1 MKKITIKGLKEVVY
15 YEKLPSG
22 LEVYLWQNEKSN
34 SFFASLN
41 VKYGSIHT
49 DFKLNNS
56 KKVYHVPTGVAHFL
70 EHLNFNTKDGNV
82 YDIFDRLGSDIN
94 AFTTF
99 EYTSYYV
106 SGANNV
112 DENINTLLD
121 YVCTPYFTKQL
132 VDNEKGIIL
141 EEAKSGLDNPA
152 NIFFYKKLENTL
164 HKDNRKNRVVGTL
177 DDIKNITLDDIELVY
192 NAFYHPENMFM
203 VVTGNI
209 DLYATIAC
217 IKENMQK
224 KQFDKY
230 KEPEILKIKEPSKV
244 VKEYEE
250 IEGNVQD
257 PLASIIIKMPQN
269 KLKVSVKNNILYSL
283 ILKCNFGATS
293 EFKNDLI
300 DNKLVTG
307 LDFSRTS
314 VTKNV
319 LVDINVRTKY
329 PEEVINMLK
338 EKLTNLS
345 ISKEDFE
352 RKKRAAISNLVFL
365 YDNAEEVNMNIQDD
379 IIYSKNHKIINDIKE
394 IYENLE
400 YDEAVELLEKLNF
413 NNISVLI
420 MKQKKETN

>member
-1 MKKITIKGLKEVVY
+1 MKKINIKGLKEIVY

-22 LEVYLWQNEKSN
+22 LDVYLWPNEKSN

-49 DFKLNNS
+49 DFKLKNS

-70 EHLNFNTKDGNV
+70 EHLNFNTKDGDV
-82 YDIFDRLGSDIN
+82 YEIFDRLGSDIN

-99 EYTSYYV
+99 EYTSYHV

-112 DENINTLLD
+112 EENINTLLD
-121 YVCTPYFTKQL
+121 YVCTPYFTKEL
-132 VDNEKGIIL
+132 VEKEKGIIL
-141 EEAKSGLDNPA
+141 EEARSGLDNPG
-152 NIFFYKKLENTL
+152 NIFLFKKLENAL
-164 HKDNRKNRVVGTL
+164 HKDKRRNRIIGTL
-177 DDIKNITLDDIELVY
+177 DDIKRTTVEDIELVY
-192 NAFYHPENMFM
+192 NSFYHPENMFL

-209 DLYATIAC
+209 DLYATMAC
-217 IKENMQK
+217 IKENMLRK
-224 KQFDKY
+224 DFPKY
-230 KEPEILKIKEPSKV
+230 QEPEIVEIKEPAKV
-244 VKEYEE
+244 FKEYEV
-250 IEGNVQD
+250 IDGNVQD
-257 PLASIIIKMPQN
+257 SIASVVIKMPQK

-293 EFKNDLI
+293 EFKNELI
-300 DNKLVTG
+300 DNKLVAG

-314 VTKNV
+314 VTDNI
-319 LVDINVRTKY
+319 LVSINVRTKY
-329 PEEVINMLK
+329 PEEVVNMIK
-338 EKLTNLS
+338 EKLNDLS
-345 ISKEDFE
+345 ITKEDFE
-352 RKKRAAISNLVFL
+352 RKKRASIANLVFL
-365 YDNAEEVNMNIQDD
+365 YDDAEEVNMNIQDD

-400 YDEAVELLEKLNF
+400 YEEAVELLEKLNF